1 LTRLGKLGYRLLN
14 PFSGI
19 LDSLK
24 TNIGPEIRRIPR
36 NNGSGK
42 RGKTPAHEGFNWG
55 GFVIPALNSRSRTAN
70 RILWWG
76 LLLTLAINHSF
87 PAVGF
92 ADKLVLISS
101 HWEGI
106 RYEFER
112 AFKARYRSE
121 TGRAVE
127 LEWMDVGGS
136 SETLRYLESEF
147 KNKPAGIGIDVFF
160 GGGLDPYLALKK
172 ARLLES
178 YTLPKSLLEKIPA
191 SLAGVPLY
199 DPDHSWYGATLS
211 GFGIVYNKV
220 VLGLTKMPVITTWED
235 LASPTGFGWVGS
247 SDPRKSGS
255 VHMVYEIILQA
266 YGWEKGWRIITGMG
280 ANVRNFTNTASQV
293 TKDVATGEVAYGLAI
308 DFYAWAQV
316 KEAGSD
322 KIGFILPD
330 NLTIIT
336 PDAIAIL
343 KGAPNPDVAKAFIR
357 FVMSEEGQKLWLL
370 VEKSPGGPQRF
381 QLNRFS
387 VLPSLYALSPQST
400 AVKLNPFSWRSDF
413 AFDPNLGSERWSI
426 VNDLIGALVIDQ
438 KHLLTRAWKEAL
450 ATRSNEQEFHRLAAM
465 PISEDEALAMAK
477 TKWKDPEFR
486 NQKLNEWVRFARS
499 KYLLGIE
506 PPIIRSEWYSLIAF
520 AFLSLGLVAYS
531 WKKN

>member
-1 LTRLGKLGYRLLN
+1 MN
-14 PFSGI
+14 
-19 LDSLK
+19 
-24 TNIGPEIRRIPR
+24 
-36 NNGSGK
+36 
-42 RGKTPAHEGFNWG
+42 KTPHRRFT
-55 GFVIPALNSRSRTAN
+55 IKS
-70 RILWWG
+70 RILRATI
-76 LLLTLAINHSF
+76 LLALWFSHGF
-87 PAVGF
+87 PAIVL
-92 ADKLVLISS
+92 ADKLVLISP

-112 AFKARYRSE
+112 AFKARYQSE
-121 TGRAVE
+121 TGRSVE

-136 SETLRYLESEF
+136 SETIRYIESEF
-147 KNKPAGIGIDVFF
+147 RNKPAGIGIDIFF

-172 ARLLES
+172 AQLLEP
-178 YTLPKSLLEKIPA
+178 YRLPKPLLEKIPPR
-191 SLAGVPLY
+191 LTGVPLY
-199 DPDHSWYGATLS
+199 DPDHTWYGATLA

-220 VLGLTKMPVITTWED
+220 VLELTKLPVITTWED
-235 LASPTGFGWVGS
+235 LASPIAFGWVGS

-266 YGWEKGWRIITGMG
+266 YGWEKGWRIITGLG
-280 ANVRNFTNTASQV
+280 ANVRNFTNSASQ
-293 TKDVATGEVAYGLAI
+293 TPKDVAIGEVAYGLAI

-322 KIGFILPD
+322 KIGFVMPD

-336 PDAIAIL
+336 PDCIGIL

-357 FVMSEEGQKLWLL
+357 FVMSEAGQKLWLL
-370 VEKSPGGPQRF
+370 VEKSADGPQRF

-387 VLPSLYALSPQST
+387 VLPSLYAVSPQST

-413 AFDPNLGSERWSI
+413 AFDPQLSSDRWSI

-450 ATRSNEQEFHRLAAM
+450 AASSSEQEFQRLAAM
-465 PISEDEALAMAK
+465 PISADEALALAK
-477 TKWKDPEFR
+477 TKWKDPALR
-486 NQKLNEWVRFARS
+486 NQKLNEWTHFARS
-499 KYLLGIE
+499 KYLLGIK
-506 PPIIRSEWYSLIAF
+506 PPIIRSEWYSLFTF

-531 WKKN
+531 WKKRS

>member
-1 LTRLGKLGYRLLN
+1 M
-14 PFSGI
+14 
-19 LDSLK
+19 
-24 TNIGPEIRRIPR
+24 
-36 NNGSGK
+36 
-42 RGKTPAHEGFNWG
+42 
-55 GFVIPALNSRSRTAN
+55 
-70 RILWWG
+70 LWRA
-76 LLLTLAINHSF
+76 LLLTVWLVHSF
-87 PAVGF
+87 AAVGF
-92 ADKLVLISS
+92 ADKLVLISP

-112 AFKARYRSE
+112 AFKARYQSV
-121 TGRAVE
+121 TGRTVE

-136 SETLRYLESEF
+136 SETLRYLQSEF
-147 KNKPAGIGIDVFF
+147 KNKPGGIGIDIFF

-172 ARLLES
+172 EHLL
-178 YTLPKSLLEKIPA
+178 YAYALPKPLLEKIP
-191 SLAGVPLY
+191 SRLAGVPLY
-199 DPDHSWYGATLS
+199 DPDYSWYGATLA

-220 VLGLTKMPVITTWED
+220 VLGLTKLPVITTWED
-235 LASPTGFGWVGS
+235 LASPRAFGWVGS

-255 VHMVYEIILQA
+255 VHMVYELILQA

-280 ANVRNFTNTASQV
+280 ANVRNFTNSASQV
-293 TKDVATGEVAYGLAI
+293 PKDVAIGEVAYGLAI

-316 KEAGSD
+316 KDAGSD
-322 KIGFILPD
+322 KIGFIMPD

-357 FVMSEEGQKLWLL
+357 FVMSEEGQKLWLFT
-370 VEKSPGGPQRF
+370 EKSADGPQRF

-413 AFDPNLGSERWSI
+413 AFDSKLSSERWSI

-450 ATRSNEQEFHRLAAM
+450 ADGLSEQEWQRLTAM
-465 PISEDEALAMAK
+465 PISADEALELAK
-477 TKWKDPEFR
+477 TKWKDSVFR
-486 NQKLNEWVRFARS
+486 NQKLNQWIHFARS
-499 KYLLGIE
+499 KYLFGVK
-506 PPIIRSEWYSLIAF
+506 PPLIQSEWYSLLAF
-520 AFLSLGLVAYS
+520 VCLSFGLVAYG
-531 WKKN
+531 WKKKS